1 MKKQLLLPILLFTA
15 LFLFACAKQDSN
27 DQPSVTAPVEDA
39 ALESPSMGS
48 SSTESPSAD
57 ISSDNASQET
67 AHTGAESLN
76 AYDSAADSIN
86 ALGYDLFAKM
96 GSEDKNTCISPYSI
110 ELALSM
116 AANGASGNTLDEMLK
131 VMHVKDLDA
140 FNQAVSA
147 SKEKLE
153 NDAMDIRIA
162 NSVWF
167 DKNITFSDSFE
178 ASYLPLLSDSY
189 AAETFESDFADAATL
204 SDMNGWIARATNDKI
219 TNIISEI
226 PKDTILILLNAVYF
240 DAQWEVPFPK
250 EGTFDEVFHSPS
262 GDQTVPFM
270 HLSDGY
276 FQYVEYK
283 GIKALRMNYKDSDMA
298 MDILIPADKEQ
309 SITEL
314 FNGLTFEE
322 KQELYQS
329 LSDSEEVSISSLKLP
344 RFEFSSESVS
354 LNDYLKELGM
364 TEAFSS
370 NADLSLISKGAFI
383 SQVYHKTFIRVD
395 ENGTEAAAVTA
406 VMVDKMSLIEEDL
419 ILFEADVPFV
429 YLISDTS
436 DGTTL
441 FMGNM
446 NSIQ

>member
-1 MKKQLLLPILLFTA
+1 MKKKLLLPVLLFTA
-15 LFLFACAKQDSN
+15 LFLFACAKQDTE
-27 DQPSVTAPVEDA
+27 DQPAVTAPVEDS
-39 ALESPSMGS
+39 ALESPS
-48 SSTESPSAD
+48 TEAPAAD
-57 ISSDNASQET
+57 ISSDDDPPSAPDSGQ
-67 AHTGAESLN
+67 GDLN
-76 AYDSAADSIN
+76 AYDSASDSIN

-96 GSEDKNTCISPYSI
+96 VFEEGNTCISPYSI
-110 ELALSM
+110 ELALGM
-116 AANGASGNTLDEMLK
+116 AAGGASGNTRDEMLR

-140 FNQAVSA
+140 FSQEAKTSR
-147 SKEKLE
+147 EKLE

-178 ASYLPLLSDSY
+178 SSYLPLLNDSY
-189 AAETFESDFADAATL
+189 AAETFESDFGDASTL
-204 SDMNGWIARATNDKI
+204 SDMNDWIARATNDKI
-219 TNIISEI
+219 NDIISEI
-226 PKDTILILLNAVYF
+226 PQDTILILLNAVYF

-250 EGTFDEVFHSPS
+250 EGTYDEVFHSPS

-270 HLSDGY
+270 HLSDGF

-298 MDILIPADKEQ
+298 MDILIPADREQ

-314 FNGLTFEE
+314 FNALSFEE
-322 KQELYQS
+322 KRELYQS
-329 LSDSEEVSISSLKLP
+329 LSDSEEISITSLKLP

-354 LNDYLKELGM
+354 LNDHLKELGM
-364 TEAFSS
+364 TEAFSPD
-370 NADLSLISKGAFI
+370 ADLSLISEGAFI
-383 SQVYHKTFIRVD
+383 SQVNHKTFIRVD
-395 ENGTEAAAVTA
+395 ENGTEAAAVTS
-406 VMVDKMSLIEEDL
+406 VMVDKMALIEGDL
-419 ILFEADVPFV
+419 ILFEADVPFM

-446 NSIQ
+446 NSIN

>member
-15 LFLFACAKQDSN
+15 LFLSACAKQDAN
-27 DQPSVTAPVEDA
+27 DQPSVTEPMEDA
-39 ALESPSMGS
+39 ALESPS
-48 SSTESPSAD
+48 TETPSPDIPAD
-57 ISSDNASQET
+57 NDSREAADSGQRV
-67 AHTGAESLN
+67 LN
-76 AYDSAADSIN
+76 EYDSAADSIN

-96 GSEDKNTCISPYSI
+96 ASEDGNTCISPYSI

-116 AANGASGNTLDEMLK
+116 AANGASGNTRDEMLK
-131 VMHVKDLDA
+131 VMHIKDLGA

-153 NDAMDIRIA
+153 SDAMDIRIA

-395 ENGTEAAAVTA
+395 ENGTEAAAVTS
-406 VMVDKMSLIEEDL
+406 VMIDRMALIEEDL
-419 ILFEADVPFV
+419 ILFEADVPFM